1 MLRIVAVSATL
12 PNISDIATF
21 LDANE
26 TFAFDASFRPVPLT
40 IHTLGFYGNDKN
52 HFLFNKNLNN
62 RVPDLIH
69 RFSKGKPT
77 IIFCHTKK
85 ECELLA
91 SELSLAPGIGRQ
103 CDRGSIAAAGQTRI
117 KCLQKVLYR
126 GVGYHH
132 AGLDTSDRKIVERA
146 FGDCINVLCAT
157 STLAMGVNLPAH
169 LVIIKGTLTWRG
181 AVEGYSEIDSGT
193 LLQMMGR
200 AGRPGFDTEGTA
212 VIMTDEASKLRYD
225 RLSGGLEVVESQ
237 MPAKLLACL
246 NSEVSQQVIKS
257 FTDAMNWIKGTFF
270 FVRARSNPVAYG
282 LGSEP
287 GSLELAFMK
296 IVGESLRELDDDR
309 FISVNKGNGTISPL
323 TGSVVM
329 SSHLVAYAAMKKIV
343 ALPFDTTQ
351 SSLILAIA
359 EFEGL
364 HRPVRRSEKKILN
377 ELHKSI
383 RYKLD
388 GPVSKVRVQHP
399 WQKAFVLLQTAVG
412 RHHLEEFTLR
422 QEMSMMVDFAV
433 RMLVAIE
440 EFSVEGSMH
449 GQVALQSLRLR
460 RCFSA
465 SLWGIDDGV
474 LNQLTGVGAETTAK
488 LRINKIL
495 TFADVLAANA
505 AEIERAS
512 GKSPPFGKGLLSAV
526 DKIMR
531 NTLQLSASIHAK
543 EQQLICTL
551 SRRSF
556 PGISLVND
564 SLTTCDEDVVKYS
577 LIAYIDKPGGSL
589 QHLSRVHLDRE
600 YKCSFPVIYGK
611 VYVSLVAN
619 LVGLDEKVV
628 LIGNEC
634 PTPPANELSNN
645 SHGLKGPNRK
655 EELRTALCLEPRSR
669 DVRIQRRTNDVTA
682 TTHASVKAKDW
693 TCHLPLS
700 SSIEDSQSRFQL
712 GPFAGITSASAV
724 TPSSQPNIGETRWC
738 SPRKVSTSEQRASFR
753 SSVLPRS
760 AQSKRLKKAH
770 QNQWNMEKQVQQTF
784 QQSAFVTE
792 KENPFSRFKFDP
804 NNAES
809 NLEDLTTSSHIQQ
822 YEAQGI
828 IPREILAQLP
838 PRQRMNVGVGAIA
851 TRNKIRISRFGSTR
865 ARRHRN
871 MQTIPNEDLL
881 RMKAE
886 EQTRLCFATEPNT
899 VPVSSYAAQFRSFP
913 VHLQMSQ
920 SPHSYLYPSDR
931 LCSRQYIN
939 RDELRHDDMH
949 ASSQGLSVLESPLNR
964 DRILENSWCDFE
976 YSCPNAVSHFDGH
989 QTNTQQSQWSQPAKV
1004 DPYFPIPGNRWDS
1017 LSPRMETPSQ
1027 GQTQQTYHW
1036 PLYADEPIGLPRNQQ
1051 RVEVVFGDQS
1061 MDDDETLLRDA
1072 FF

>member
-1 MLRIVAVSATL
+1 M
-12 PNISDIATF
+12 
-21 LDANE
+21 
-26 TFAFDASFRPVPLT
+26 
-40 IHTLGFYGNDKN
+40 
-52 HFLFNKNLNN
+52 FNKNLNN
-62 RVPDLIH
+62 RIPDLIH

-91 SELSLAPGIGRQ
+91 SELSFAPGIGRQ
-103 CDRGSIAAAGQTRI
+103 GDRGSIAAAGQTRI
-117 KCLQKVLYR
+117 KSLQKVLYR

-132 AGLDTSDRKIVERA
+132 AGLDTFDRKIVEKS
-146 FGDCINVLCAT
+146 FGNCINVLCAT

-181 AVEGYSEIDSGT
+181 TVEGYSEIDSGT

-212 VIMTDEASKLRYD
+212 VIMTDEASKQRYD

-257 FTDAMNWIKGTFF
+257 FSDAMNWIKGTFF
-270 FVRARSNPVAYG
+270 FVRARSNPAAYG
-282 LGSEP
+282 LNSEP

-296 IVGESLRELDDDR
+296 IVGESLRELDDDGI
-309 FISVNKGNGTISPL
+309 ISVNKENGAVSPL

-351 SSLILAIA
+351 SSLVMAIA

-388 GPVSKVRVQHP
+388 GPVSKVRVQQP

-412 RHHLEEFTLR
+412 RHYLEDFTLR
-422 QEMSMMVDFAV
+422 QEMSMMVDFAA

-465 SLWGIDDGV
+465 SLWGIDDGA
-474 LNQLTGVGAETTAK
+474 LIQLTGVGVEATAK

-495 TFADVLAANA
+495 SFADVLAASA
-505 AEIERAS
+505 DEIERAS
-512 GKSPPFGKGLLSAV
+512 GKSSPFGKDLLSAV

-531 NTLQLSASIHAK
+531 TSLQLSASIHAK
-543 EQQLICTL
+543 EQQLICKL
-551 SRRSF
+551 SRRNF
-556 PGISLVND
+556 LGIPFVNE
-564 SLTTCDEDVVKYS
+564 SLTKCEEDVVKYS

-589 QHLSRVHLDRE
+589 QHISRVYLDRE
-600 YKCSFPVIYGK
+600 YKCSLPALHGK

-619 LVGLDEKVV
+619 LVGLDEKVI
-628 LIGNEC
+628 LDGNEC
-634 PTPPANELSNN
+634 PTTPANELSKDAY
-645 SHGLKGPNRK
+645 GLQGSNMK
-655 EELRTALCLEPRSR
+655 EELRTALFSEPRAR
-669 DVRIQRRTNDVTA
+669 DIRIQRKANYLTVSKHATMKANDRTR
-682 TTHASVKAKDW
+682 
-693 TCHLPLS
+693 HLPLS
-700 SSIEDSQSRFQL
+700 TSTENSQSRIQL
-712 GPFAGITSASAV
+712 APFADITSTSAV
-724 TPSSQPNIGETRWC
+724 TPSSQPSLGDARWC
-738 SPRKVSTSEQRASFR
+738 NPRKVSASEDNANFR
-753 SSVLPRS
+753 SLVLPGS
-760 AQSKRLKKAH
+760 AQSKRFKKAH
-770 QNQWNMEKQVQQTF
+770 QSQWNMEKRVQRNF

-792 KENPFSRFKFDP
+792 KANPFSRFKFDP
-804 NNAES
+804 NDAES
-809 NLEDLTTSSHIQQ
+809 NLEALTTSSHTQQ
-822 YEAQGI
+822 YEAHGI

-838 PRQRMNVGVGAIA
+838 PRHRMNAGVGANA
-851 TRNKIRISRFGSTR
+851 TRNKIRISRVGSTR
-865 ARRHRN
+865 AKRYRN
-871 MQTIPNEDLL
+871 QTIPNEDLL

-886 EQTRLCFATEPNT
+886 EQTRLCFATESNT
-899 VPVSSYAAQFRSFP
+899 VPVSSHASQFSAFP
-913 VHLQMSQ
+913 VHLQMLQ
-920 SPHSYLYPSDR
+920 SPHSYLCPSDR
-931 LCSRQYIN
+931 LSSRQYIN
-939 RDELRHDDMH
+939 RREPWCDELHG
-949 ASSQGLSVLESPLNR
+949 SSQGICSLEDSLNR
-964 DRILENSWCDFE
+964 DRILENTWCDSE
-976 YSCPNAVSHFDGH
+976 YSRPYTVSRTDGH
-989 QTNTQQSQWSQPAKV
+989 HTFTLQSQWSQPDIV
-1004 DPYFPIPGNRWDS
+1004 DPYFTIPSDRWDS
-1017 LSPRMETPSQ
+1017 LSQRMGTPSR
-1027 GQTQQTYHW
+1027 GQTQQNY
-1036 PLYADEPIGLPRNQQ
+1036 PLPLETDESIGHFRNQH
-1051 RVEVVFGDQS
+1051 RIEAVFGNQNVNDE
-1061 MDDDETLLRDA
+1061 ETLLYEA